1 MVFTIIYDKL
11 YQHWLKEFRQMDLT
25 FLNNELLS
33 EYKKILMEFDKNEI
47 TNEDSIKKALK
58 DTYRKNYDYL
68 LNDFLKMREIKIINA
83 SLILQ
88 EIDLNI
94 LMEAEKLFYQNLV
107 GAIKGFEK
115 VKSIFNY
122 DVFEKKEQEEI
133 IPAEILSKEI
143 NGSSKNSINDVSK
156 EKAEEFTLQKDIK
169 DFNYTLIK
177 FLKEAS
183 PLVGIDLINYGPF
196 EKEDIAFLP
205 FENAKILIYEKFAE
219 KIDLS

>member
-1 MVFTIIYDKL
+1 
-11 YQHWLKEFRQMDLT
+11 MDLT

-47 TNEDSIKKALK
+47 TNEDSITKALK

-68 LNDFLKMREIKIINA
+68 LSDFLKMREIKIINA

-122 DVFEKKEQEEI
+122 DVFEKKEQEEEI
-133 IPAEILSKEI
+133 IPAEILSKKI
-143 NGSSKNSINDVSK
+143 NESSKNSINGISK

-177 FLKEAS
+177 LLKEAP

-219 KIDLS
+219 KIELR